1 MNSEE
6 KRPRQRQL
14 LLLLLGLTLTFSI
27 PTVCEA
33 HKPVIHPN
41 VPEMI
46 INEHESLE
54 IVCTAT
60 YEMDF
65 HYPEEDDTLKTSI
78 QHEGRPVFNEADGTN
93 TIKFIRPSVRYGDTG
108 WYGCAHT
115 KMQFDRW
122 HRDYNDPNAS
132 WIYVYVRSND
142 TVFVHEEMD
151 VLTPIFAP
159 ANEPLHL
166 PCRPTLPHY
175 HVDLSINDR
184 DITMDENVKFDPKV
198 GFIVKNLSAEDTGT
212 FVCSIRKDDGE
223 VATYEGTI
231 IVTTPTGLKKPEI
244 LSSGLEHVT
253 KGSRLSVKCQIVIG
267 TDLRYEFHWVTPR
280 TSASRMIVD
289 PVEIFEGNHNKLVI
303 SELIENN
310 VTEDDDGEYICRVV
324 TRKET
329 VETQRYINVHDPS
342 HTFLRLKYTDSR
354 EFNVKTYQP
363 VSFTIEVE
371 AYPEPVIT
379 WFTPDGKNASTL
391 QRIQV
396 TNSGSMTSLKIPSVQ
411 IEDMGTYHVQAYNDQ
426 QTKTLNFTLNVLAK
440 PWAVIGHSVKPYYVI
455 DEPAE
460 FYCNVVGNPLPEISW
475 YYTKCPHYPQL
486 VDCERD
492 QLETEIVDDRN
503 PPRVDAKT
511 ELRVSQSGL
520 INCTA
525 CNEYGCDS
533 ALQDVLVSDTDLR
546 NNAFT
551 ILEPED
557 NVTIGDELRVTCVAS
572 SYNFSSVEW
581 LDANNHPLVQSAKLR
596 LTFED
601 SAYTHRSHLT
611 LANLTY
617 ADEAEFHCRALTPD
631 NEAEYTVYHLRVSE
645 PSAPRFK
652 SVNMNGTETVV
663 SAKEAHKVRYLICR
677 VDGLPVPQVT
687 WFKDGKPL
695 KINDQFS
702 LDQDNQTLTIKY
714 LMEKN
719 SGKYSCIAQN
729 RFGQVEQFQTFM
741 VKGPRVSLA
750 WIIAI
755 VILVLLLIGLMTYF
769 CIKIKKEKTMRK
781 QLMEDGLIYFEEGAL
796 DCINPELTIDDQA
809 ELLPYDRKFEFP
821 RSNLKLG
828 KQLGSGAFGV
838 VIKAQAR
845 GILPEESVSTVA
857 VKMVRR
863 NAEPAYIRALASEL
877 KIMVHLGKHLN
888 VVNLLGACTNNIA
901 KRELLV
907 IVEYCRYG
915 NLHNYLLKHRDDF
928 IDQID
933 PNTGDIDP
941 DIGYDIICNARSST
955 RNSKVKYAAL
965 SFARS
970 VSGQSANQQTT
981 ASTTLMTT
989 SGGNRTGYS
998 EAVTY
1003 VADTEDVAGIG
1014 GGNVNDGLVDSVGS
1028 QQQQPE
1034 WSTNYQ
1040 GDYKERNVKP
1050 ICTQDLLLWA
1060 FQVARGMEYLCK
1072 RKVLHGD
1079 LAARNI
1085 LLAENNV
1092 VKICDFGL
1100 AKSMYK
1106 DENYQKKSDGPVPIK
1121 WMAIESIRDRVFS
1134 TQSDIWSFGIV
1145 LWEFFSLAETPY
1157 PGMQAEKQYQKLI
1170 EGYRMERPKYA
1181 TEDVYSIMKR
1191 CWRSKPVLRPSF
1203 SELVDSL
1210 GDLMDERIKQE
1221 YIEMNSPYMDLNATN
1236 QEDNKD
1242 YLTMMASPDHSL
1254 LASPNH
1260 DYVNCP
1266 NVLSDAPTTRSP
1278 SDDTS
1283 GVFGSPRGDASSS
1296 SSPYNPRFDFPN
1308 TSSSRHN
1315 TTTNSHSDNEEAAPM
1330 LRKVEDPE
1338 EELDADNYL
1347 KPIDVKKKRENF
1359 VKQQEEEKSR
1369 ERTAYDR
1376 DSGYCNTPKNFE
1388 LVDVKVHELRPQP
1401 AQRRQ
1406 QQQQQPQQ
1414 HYRNLDEI
1422 DMPGVII
1429 HTQDNYVNMPQQKT
1443 DFLKDSSV
1451 DKNFLNPSYI
1461 WAEARKTDILE

>member
-1 MNSEE
+1 MPENVELQHLVDADIE
-6 KRPRQRQL
+6 CQNPPRQTEAWIGNDDRVEKARRSRL
-14 LLLLLGLTLTFSI
+14 ESRKWGLVYRLSCICAPLSKWRSRMRSAQTGHPSERTRNDNQRARVAGNRVHGNLRDGFSLSRRRRYGKSI
-27 PTVCEA
+27 LAIDE
-33 HKPVIHPN
+33 KKI
-41 VPEMI
+41 
-46 INEHESLE
+46 
-54 IVCTAT
+54 
-60 YEMDF
+60 
-65 HYPEEDDTLKTSI
+65 LKTSI

-93 TIKFIRPSVRYGDTG
+93 TIKFIRPDVRYGDTG

-151 VLTPIFAP
+151 ILTPIFAP
-159 ANEPLHL
+159 ASEPLHL

-198 GFIVKNLSAEDTGT
+198 GFIVKNLSTEDTGT

-231 IVTTPTGLKKPEI
+231 IVTYGAGLKKPEI
-244 LSSGLEHVT
+244 LSTGLEHVT

-280 TSASRMIVD
+280 TSASRMIVP
-289 PVEIFEGNHNKLVI
+289 PVEIFEANHNKLVI

-329 VETQRYINVHDPS
+329 VETQRYINVH
-342 HTFLRLKYTDSR
+342 
-354 EFNVKTYQP
+354 
-363 VSFTIEVE
+363 
-371 AYPEPVIT
+371 
-379 WFTPDGKNASTL
+379 
-391 QRIQV
+391 
-396 TNSGSMTSLKIPSVQ
+396 
-411 IEDMGTYHVQAYNDQ
+411 
-426 QTKTLNFTLNVLAK
+426 AK

-460 FYCNVVGNPLPEISW
+460 FYCNVVGNPSPEISW

-551 ILEPED
+551 ILEPEE

-601 SAYTHRSHLT
+601 SAYTHRSHLSV
-611 LANLTY
+611 ANLTY

-677 VDGLPVPQVT
+677 VDGLPVPQVS

-796 DCINPELTIDDQA
+796 DCINPGLTIDDQA

-821 RSNLKLG
+821 RGNLKLG

-933 PNTGDIDP
+933 PSTGDIDP

-970 VSGQSANQQTT
+970 VSGQSANVNQQQTT
-981 ASTTLMTT
+981 ASTTLMTS

-1028 QQQQPE
+1028 QQQQQPE

-1181 TEDVYSIMKR
+1181 TEDV
-1191 CWRSKPVLRPSF
+1191 
-1203 SELVDSL
+1203 
-1210 GDLMDERIKQE
+1210 
-1221 YIEMNSPYMDLNATN
+1221 
-1236 QEDNKD
+1236 
-1242 YLTMMASPDHSL
+1242 
-1254 LASPNH
+1254 
-1260 DYVNCP
+1260 
-1266 NVLSDAPTTRSP
+1266 
-1278 SDDTS
+1278 
-1283 GVFGSPRGDASSS
+1283 
-1296 SSPYNPRFDFPN
+1296 
-1308 TSSSRHN
+1308 
-1315 TTTNSHSDNEEAAPM
+1315 
-1330 LRKVEDPE
+1330 
-1338 EELDADNYL
+1338 
-1347 KPIDVKKKRENF
+1347 
-1359 VKQQEEEKSR
+1359 
-1369 ERTAYDR
+1369 
-1376 DSGYCNTPKNFE
+1376 
-1388 LVDVKVHELRPQP
+1388 
-1401 AQRRQ
+1401 
-1406 QQQQQPQQ
+1406 
-1414 HYRNLDEI
+1414 
-1422 DMPGVII
+1422 
-1429 HTQDNYVNMPQQKT
+1429 
-1443 DFLKDSSV
+1443 
-1451 DKNFLNPSYI
+1451 
-1461 WAEARKTDILE
+1461 